1 MADNRK
7 MIASGVVSIGV
18 LLAMTACAGAGTSF
32 KFHPALG
39 ICDAAE
45 ELYEA
50 ENPMQELDTE
60 YGSATMEYAVWKDGF
75 LHVKIVAD
83 YPSDGDDW
91 EQTDQFLSVQ
101 DEEKSELTSLSRY
114 CNYDEEQKQLTVE
127 QEYRSITPQ
136 NQYELNLFDQTATI
150 HMMPVPEYSSLKE
163 IGIPVTHNGRTWVFQ
178 GAWADNGTLRL
189 HAWGISDDIWQMGR
203 PTKEPKDDF
212 IQWKQSGIEGNSSF
226 EATVKASENTG
237 YELKIPGISLVA
249 DLGEDGPIVEV
260 PIPTAD
266 GTEEVDASFS
276 VGKDT
281 YHIGKVERR
290 KKESQD
296 DDGENKVST
305 EVILYV
311 EPENLEKDTELLSIN
326 ASWGELKSQG
336 DPTTFSLKGSTFP
349 PAMYVDGELAELRQE
364 LILTYSEEETIP
376 ETVAVRIDKVGKV
389 WNQEYHCKIK

>member
-7 MIASGVVSIGV
+7 MITAGVVSIGV
-18 LLAMTACAGAGTSF
+18 LLVMTACAGAETSF

-60 YGSATMEYAVWKDGF
+60 YGSATMEYVVWKDGF

-91 EQTDQFLSVQ
+91 ERTDQFLSVQ

-114 CNYDEEQKQLTVE
+114 CNYDEEQEQLTVE

-136 NQYELNLFDQTATI
+136 EQYELNLFDQTATI

-163 IGIPVTHNGRTWVFQ
+163 IGTPVTHNGRTWVFQ
-178 GAWADNGTLRL
+178 GTWEDDETLQL
-189 HAWGISDDIWQMGR
+189 HAWGTSDDIWQMGR

-212 IQWKQSGIEGNSSF
+212 IQWKQSGIEGSSSF
-226 EATVKASENTG
+226 EATVKASEDTG

-249 DLGEDGPIVEV
+249 DLGDNGPIVEV
-260 PIPTAD
+260 PIPATD

-336 DPTTFSLKGSTFP
+336 DPTTFLLKGSTFT
-349 PAMYVDGELAELRQE
+349 PAMYVEGELAELRQE
-364 LILTYSEEETIP
+364 LTLTYSEEETIP